1 MINVEE
7 RKKIVLKQ
15 LEEVENDMVLLKERI
30 HEMVIDL
37 ANVKTEDDAKVFDFT
52 HDDLDAGLKHISL
65 F

>member
-15 LEEVENDMVLLKERI
+15 LEEVENDMQLLKERI
-30 HEMVIDL
+30 REMIIDL
-37 ANVKTEDDAKVFDFT
+37 SAVKTEDDAKEFDLT
-52 HDDLDAGLKHISL
+52 HDLEQGLKHISL

>member
-15 LEEVENDMVLLKERI
+15 LEEVENDMQLLKERI
-30 HEMVIDL
+30 REMIIDL
-37 ANVKTEDDAKVFDFT
+37 SAVKTEDDTKEFDLT
-52 HDDLDAGLKHISL
+52 HDLEQGLKHISL